1 MEHLFILLFHHT
13 QFRSCPVGYA
23 PNIEWPN
30 INRITEI
37 IPNKRGGENRRHIN
51 SHWSGANLKFHW
63 KNMANLSIVMVN
75 FIHQLTGMVD
85 DQKART
91 TSGCVY

>member
-1 MEHLFILLFHHT
+1 
-13 QFRSCPVGYA
+13 
-23 PNIEWPN
+23 
-30 INRITEI
+30 
-37 IPNKRGGENRRHIN
+37 
-51 SHWSGANLKFHW
+51 
-63 KNMANLSIVMVN
+63 MANLSIVMVN